1 MIDRMNRYAEVHA
14 RSLRDTEG
22 FWGEAARE
30 IDWIEP
36 AKKDRWKLAIQLDE
50 EPTIGVH
57 EPDAATRI
65 APQSNQL
72 KSQGH
77 SLLLAEPST

>member
-1 MIDRMNRYAEVHA
+1 MNRYAEVHA

-50 EPTIGVH
+50 EPTIVFMSR
-57 EPDAATRI
+57 TRPRGLRRKAI
-65 APQSNQL
+65 N
-72 KSQGH
+72 
-77 SLLLAEPST
+77 